1 MMKKGICVF
10 LITLLVGLF
19 CFPYLVTMAQGGE
32 DKAANVAQE
41 EIQKAMSELKKE
53 IRSDVKVENPGTI
66 TGTVKCRRVRHSG
79 DAVVYIEKVG
89 DNKYDVP
96 DEHGVIDQM
105 NLVFIPHVLAVQKG
119 TTVDFPNNDQ
129 VRHNVFSPPDCCKQF
144 NLGTYDVGA
153 SKPVTFDESCEV
165 PLLCNV
171 HAEMS
176 AFVVVLDNPYFS
188 VTARDGVFK
197 IENVPP
203 GNYKLS
209 TWHEKLRTVTKDIT
223 VEAGKTISVS
233 FELKKRK

>member
-1 MMKKGICVF
+1 MKRMCLAVF
-10 LITLLVGLF
+10 TFVALVLF
-19 CFPYLVTMAQGGE
+19 TANLKAEDAQGQLQ
-32 DKAANVAQE
+32 AAIAG
-41 EIQKAMSELKKE
+41 LKKE
-53 IRSDVKVENPGTI
+53 IRSDVKVDNPGII

-79 DAVVYIEKVG
+79 DAIVYIEKVG
-89 DNKYDVP
+89 DNKYDAPV
-96 DEHGVIDQM
+96 EHGIVDQM

-129 VRHNVFSPPDCCKQF
+129 VRHNVFSPPDCCNQF

-153 SKPVTFDESCEV
+153 SKPVNFDKSCEV

-176 AFVVVLDNPYFS
+176 AFVVVVDNPYFG
-188 VTARDGVFK
+188 VTAKDGGFK

-203 GNYKLS
+203 GTYKLK
-209 TWHEKLRTVTKDIT
+209 TWHEKLRTEEQEVKVEGGKT
-223 VEAGKTISVS
+223 VEVA

>member
-1 MMKKGICVF
+1 MKKGICVF
-10 LITLLVGLF
+10 LITLLVGF
-19 CFPYLVTMAQGGE
+19 SCFPNLVAIAQGGE
-32 DKAANVAQE
+32 DAKTPQE
-41 EIQKAMSELKKE
+41 KLQKAIAGIKTE

-66 TGTVKCRRVRHSG
+66 TGTIKCRRVRHSG

-96 DEHGVIDQM
+96 DEHGVVDQM

-119 TTVDFPNNDQ
+119 TTIDFPNSDQ

-153 SKPVTFDESCEV
+153 SKPVTFDKSCEV

-176 AFVVVLDNPYFS
+176 AFVVVFDNPYFS
-188 VTARDGVFK
+188 VTARDGAFK